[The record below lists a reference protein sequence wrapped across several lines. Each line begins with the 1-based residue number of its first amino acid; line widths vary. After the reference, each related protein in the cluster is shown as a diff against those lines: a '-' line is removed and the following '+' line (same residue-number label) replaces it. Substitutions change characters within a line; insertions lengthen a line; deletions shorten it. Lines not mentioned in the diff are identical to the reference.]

1 MGSGI
6 TIVDDVIL
14 LLISKEAV
22 AIDNK
27 KNLLLLERG
36 RERKREKGI
45 AYYGGAYIVVQLQL
59 SSHSATKSHQY
70 IRRGH
75 SV

>member
-27 KNLLLLERG
+27 K
-36 RERKREKGI
+36 I
-45 AYYGGAYIVVQLQL
+45 YYY
-59 SSHSATKSHQY
+59 
-70 IRRGH
+70 
-75 SV
+75 